1 MISDFDGV
9 LARTDGLLVFRMT
22 TVMHFQRRPGSQG
35 FSVERYYADVRSHL
49 PADIQVKTRV
59 NRFFSQGILQR
70 LFDAWLAA
78 WCQKDVNHVLGDVHY
93 LTYFMHRRRTVL
105 TILDC
110 VTLEHSSGIK
120 LALLWLFW
128 FWLPVKRSVAIVTIS
143 EATRK
148 QVLQYT
154 GCDPEKVRVIYCNV
168 SDEFQPRPQ
177 PFNAA
182 CPSILHIG
190 ISRNKNLDRH
200 AEALAGLK
208 CRLVVVGQLSD
219 KQHAVL
225 QKHRIQYENF
235 CFLSREE
242 VVRRYI
248 ECDLLLFA
256 STYEGFGLPI
266 VEAQKVGRPVVT
278 SNAWS
283 MPEVAGDAACLV
295 DPLDVQ
301 SIRNG
306 VLRVISDA
314 GYRESLVSQGFKN
327 VIRFSAS
334 VIAEEH
340 AALYREIAAS
350 SDRKPPTAT
359 HRSTRFRREPASV
372 GER

>member
-1 MISDFDGV
+1 MS
-9 LARTDGLLVFRMT
+9 M

-49 PADIQVKTRV
+49 PADIQVRTHV
-59 NRFFSQGILQR
+59 NWFLSRGILQR
-70 LFDAWLAA
+70 FIDAGLAA
-78 WCQKDVNHVLGDVHY
+78 WCQKDINHVTGDVHY

-120 LALLWLFW
+120 RGLLWLFW
-128 FWLPVKRSVAIVTIS
+128 FWLPVKRSTAIVAIS

-154 GCDPEKVRVIYCNV
+154 GCDPRKVRVIYCNV

-177 PFNAA
+177 SFNAV
-182 CPSILHIG
+182 CPSILHVG
-190 ISRNKNLDRH
+190 NSPNKNLARH

-208 CRLVVVGQLSD
+208 CRLVVIGKLSD
-219 KQHAVL
+219 SQYAVL
-225 QKHRIQYENF
+225 RKYRIDYETFHN
-235 CFLSREE
+235 LSREE
-242 VVRRYI
+242 VVQHYI
-248 ECDLLLFA
+248 QCDLLLFA

-301 SIRNG
+301 SIRSG

-314 GYRESLVSQGFKN
+314 AYREALVTQGFKN
-327 VIRFSAS
+327 VDRFSAR

-350 SDRKPPTAT
+350 SAGKPPTAAHLSIQT
-359 HRSTRFRREPASV
+359 GRELGFGAAEDASKQ
-372 GER
+372 